1 MIDFDNCEKFI
12 KTSNSLMAM
21 KSAADS
27 VCRKNYCEICPLN
40 TYGNYEGRCF
50 KDDLKD
56 IIIRY
61 TSQNLG
67 ED

>member
-1 MIDFDNCEKFI
+1 MIGFDNCEHFI

-27 VCRKNYCEICPLN
+27 ACRRNCCEICPLN
-40 TYGNYEGRCF
+40 IYGNYEGRCL
-50 KDDLKD
+50 KDVLKD
-56 IIIRY
+56 IIIGY